1 MFDNLMDFEW
11 EWIIRIVCATL
22 MGAIIGYER
31 HARLKDAGIRTHAIV
46 AMAAAL
52 LMIVSKYGFDPNTAD
67 EARIAA
73 QVVSGVGFLG
83 AGIIFVKNDLI
94 LGLTTAAGIWA
105 TSALGL
111 CFGAGLYVIGFIS
124 GFLIIVIQLFVYKF
138 FNSRVIR
145 TSFALRITLNKE
157 TSLTSI
163 SDLVHKFGYTQSDNT
178 ITAAEEN
185 DKWYLRTTLATTKDS
200 TPATFLKA
208 LEKLDGVEGVKLV

>member
-11 EWIIRIVCATL
+11 EWIIRIVCATF
-22 MGAIIGYER
+22 MGAFIGYER

-52 LMIVSKYGFDPNTAD
+52 LMIVSKYGFDPNAAD

-73 QVVSGVGFLG
+73 QVVSGIGFLG
-83 AGIIFVKNDLI
+83 AGIIFVRNDLI

-124 GFLIIVIQLFVYKF
+124 GILIIAIQLFVYKF

-145 TSFALRITLNKE
+145 TSFALRITLDKD

-163 SDLVHKFGYTQSDNT
+163 SELVHQYGYTQSDNT
-178 ITAAEEN
+178 ITAAEDN
-185 DKWYLRTTLATTKDS
+185 DKMYLRTTLATTKNS
-200 TPATFLKA
+200 TPSA
-208 LEKLDGVEGVKLV
+208 LLAALNEVPGIEDVKLI

>member
-1 MFDNLMDFEW
+1 MLHDFLDFEW

-52 LMIVSKYGFDPNTAD
+52 LMIVSKYGFDPGTAD

-83 AGIIFVKNDLI
+83 AGIIFVRNDLI

-124 GFLIIVIQLFVYKF
+124 GILIVAIQLLVYKF
-138 FNSRVIR
+138 FNSRIIR
-145 TSFALRITLNKE
+145 TSFALRITMKE
-157 TSLTSI
+157 KGSLSTI
-163 SDLVHKFGYTQSDNT
+163 SDTVHQYGYTQSDNT
-178 ITAAEEN
+178 ITAAEDEG
-185 DKWYLRTTLATTKDS
+185 KWLLRTTLATTKNT
-200 TPATFLKA
+200 TPNELLTALKE
-208 LEKLDGVEGVKLV
+208 LEDVEDVKLV